1 MDCEK
6 YTLALENFLN
16 IMMFH
21 DDTDLDMIHSAV
33 EPLGKVLRFS
43 RIESYY
49 YENSAIE
56 HIDKGYRTVYYEDGA
71 AGKNSI
77 SERFVTNEGNIVVFR
92 LFGCDEGAPWSE
104 EDKQRLYLI
113 VKLLFTFRNRNK
125 LIKIVDNLT
134 YFDQE
139 IGVHNLRYYLRYLG
153 VLHEREQLGGHTAI
167 CFNLKR
173 FTAINQKLGRTR
185 GTYVMRAFTNEIAA
199 HLNEGEMICRLVSDN
214 FIMLVK
220 TENAQDIVDALLG
233 QDIVYDSETGAAVHV
248 SANIGVYS
256 ITDESHIELA
266 SDIMDRISA
275 AAHIA
280 RESAEHDVIH
290 FNESMLAVR
299 DRNIKIVTIFPK
311 ALENEEFMVYYQPKI
326 SMEDYTMTG
335 AEALCRWQHD
345 GKVVSPGDFIPVLE
359 RSMEICDLDFYI
371 LDHVCQHLRRWIDL
385 GKDPVRISI
394 NFSRRHMS
402 DLGLLEHIL
411 RIVDKYRVPHGLI
424 EIELTETTSDIEF
437 KDLKRVVKGLQE
449 AGFSTSVDDFGVGY
463 SSLTLIKDIPWD
475 VLKVDK
481 SFLPNEDDNEDRQKR
496 IMFKYVLAMA
506 QEMGLE
512 CIAEGVETRDQLDLL
527 KENCCDLAQ
536 GFFFDRP
543 LPVSEFEKRLD
554 DKLYVVK
561 S

>member
-1 MDCEK
+1 MDNEK
-6 YTLALENFLN
+6 YTKALENFLE
-16 IMMFH
+16 IMIH
-21 DDTDLDMIHSAV
+21 HNDVDLDVLRDAL
-33 EPLGKVLRFS
+33 EPLGQVFGIARL
-43 RIESYY
+43 ESSY

-56 HIDKGYRTVYYEDGA
+56 HIENGYVTVYYENGS
-71 AGKNSI
+71 AGEEAL
-77 SERFVTNEGNIVVFR
+77 SERFVTNEGHIVVYSLYPYADR
-92 LFGCDEGAPWSE
+92 TGWSE
-104 EDKQRLYLI
+104 DERRRLYLI
-113 VKLLFTFRNRNK
+113 MDLMFTFRNRND
-125 LIKIVDNLT
+125 LIKVVDNLT

-153 VLHEREQLGGHTAI
+153 VLHEKEELEGHTAI

-173 FTAINQKLGRTR
+173 FTAINNRLGRTR
-185 GTYVMRAFTNEIAA
+185 GTYVMRRFANEIAA
-199 HLNEGEMICRLVSDN
+199 LLNEGEMICRLVSDN

-220 TENAQDIVDALLG
+220 TENAQTIINALLG
-233 QDIVYDSETGAAVHV
+233 MDIEYNPETGETIRV
-248 SANIGVYS
+248 SANVGVYS
-256 ITDESHIELA
+256 ITDNSHIELA

-299 DRNIKIVTIFPK
+299 EKNIKIVTMFPQ
-311 ALENEEFMVYYQPKI
+311 ALKNEEFMVYYQPKI

-345 GKVVSPGDFIPVLE
+345 GEVVSPGDFIPVLE

-371 LDHVCQHLRRWIDL
+371 LDHVCMHMRRWLDM
-385 GKDPVRISI
+385 GKKAVQISI

-402 DLGLLEHIL
+402 DLDLLSHII
-411 RIVDKYRVPHGLI
+411 RIVDKYQVPHGLI
-424 EIELTETTSDIEF
+424 EIELTETTSDVEF

-481 SFLPNEDDNEDRQKR
+481 SFLPSEDDAEDRQKR

-512 CIAEGVETRDQLDLL
+512 CIAEGVETKEQLDLL
-527 KENCCDLAQ
+527 KENCCDFAQ

-543 LPVSEFEKRLD
+543 LPVEEFEKRLD
-554 DKLYVVK
+554 DKAYSVK
-561 S
+561 

>member
-1 MDCEK
+1 MDIGN
-6 YTLALENFLN
+6 YTKALENFLE
-16 IMMFH
+16 IMMQH
-21 DDTDLDMIHSAV
+21 NEIDLDVLRDAF
-33 EPLGKVLRFS
+33 EPLSSVLGIGRL
-43 RIESYY
+43 ESYF

-56 HIDKGYRTVYYEDGA
+56 HIQTGYKTVYYDSSRSGEEFLT
-71 AGKNSI
+71 
-77 SERFVTNEGNIVVFR
+77 ERFITNEGHIVVFR
-92 LFGCDEGAPWSE
+92 LFSLAGREAWSDDE
-104 EDKQRLYLI
+104 KRRLRLVI
-113 VKLLFTFRNRNK
+113 KLVFTFRNRNN
-125 LIKIVDNLT
+125 LIKVVDNLT

-153 VLHEREQLGGHTAI
+153 VLHEKEELEGHTAI

-173 FTAINQKLGRTR
+173 FTAINNRLGRTK
-185 GTYVMRAFTNEIAA
+185 GTYVMRRFANEVAA
-199 HLNEGEMICRLVSDN
+199 LLNEGEMICRLVSDN

-220 TENAQDIVDALLG
+220 TENAENIVDALLG
-233 QDIVYDSETGAAVHV
+233 MDIVYNSDTGDSIHV
-248 SANIGVYS
+248 SANVGVYS
-256 ITDESHIELA
+256 ITDNSHIELA

-299 DRNIKIVTIFPK
+299 EKNIKIVTMFPQ
-311 ALENEEFMVYYQPKI
+311 ALKNEEFMVYYQPKI

-371 LDHVCQHLRRWIDL
+371 LDHVCMHMRKWLDM
-385 GKDPVRISI
+385 GKKPVQISI

-402 DLGLLEHIL
+402 DLDLLSHII
-411 RIVDKYRVPHGLI
+411 RIVDKYSVPHELI
-424 EIELTETTSDIEF
+424 EIELTETTSDVEF
-437 KDLKRVVKGLQE
+437 KDLKRVVRGLQE

-481 SFLPNEDDNEDRQKR
+481 SFLPSVDDSEDRQKR

-512 CIAEGVETRDQLDLL
+512 CIAEGVETKEQLDLL
-527 KENCCDLAQ
+527 KENCCDFAQ

-543 LPVSEFEKRLD
+543 LPVEEFEKRLD
-554 DKLYVVK
+554 DKVYSV
-561 S
+561 